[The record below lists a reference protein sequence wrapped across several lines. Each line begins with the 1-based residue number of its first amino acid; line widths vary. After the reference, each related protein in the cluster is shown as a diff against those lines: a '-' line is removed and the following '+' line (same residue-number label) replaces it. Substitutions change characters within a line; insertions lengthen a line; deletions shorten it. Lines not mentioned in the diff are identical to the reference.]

1 MDRRITVSPKADA
14 HIGRITPCIRVEM
27 TDGNKYFL
35 AESINDFMK
44 STETVKCPLVRA
56 LDVFNSSIC
65 VNPNYIK
72 TVREGKCVTV
82 TKDVCVDGKKDT
94 IEMFFVIGSSDTPVL
109 CEPNENNDMPIATRI
124 YVQADELTR

>member
-1 MDRRITVSPKADA
+1 MDRRITVSPKTDA
-14 HIGRITPCIRVEM
+14 YISHITSCIRVEM

-35 AESINDFMK
+35 AENIDDFMK
-44 STETVKCPLVRA
+44 NTESVKCPLVRS
-56 LDVFNSSIC
+56 LDVFGSSIC

-72 TVREGKCVTV
+72 TIREGKCVTV
-82 TKDVCVDGKKDT
+82 VKDVCVDGKKDT
-94 IEMFFVIGSSDTPVL
+94 IKMFSVIGLSDTPVL